1 MNVPKVV
8 HETFDDNEVV
18 IINLES
24 GSYYSLDNIGA
35 EIWTLIESG
44 ASVTE
49 IIEEIIDRYEP
60 GTLNISESIHRFLIE
75 LQQEQLIVGHTNGNT
90 RVSQITRATNS
101 ASQEKRPSFQV
112 PAFQKYT
119 DMQDLLLLDPIHEV
133 DETGW
138 PKVKED

>member
-60 GTLNISESIHRFLIE
+60 GTLNISESIHNFLIE
-75 LQQEQLIVGHTNGNT
+75 LQQEQLIVGYTNGNNGAP
-90 RVSQITRATNS
+90 QMIRATK
-101 ASQEKRPSFQV
+101 AAPIGKRPSFQV